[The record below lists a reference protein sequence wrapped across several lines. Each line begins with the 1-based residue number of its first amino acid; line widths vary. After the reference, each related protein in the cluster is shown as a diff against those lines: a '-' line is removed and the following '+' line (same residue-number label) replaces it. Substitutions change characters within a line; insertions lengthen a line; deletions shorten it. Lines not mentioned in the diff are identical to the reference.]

1 MDIAVRSPSDDKLG
15 RWEFARS
22 LATQIWDLPPS
33 PEGYV
38 VGLEAEWG
46 AGKSS
51 VINMALHQLLLLELV
66 EKTDRQWFHGE
77 DAVPIEIDEMERLT
91 EDYNAI
97 VGFGQPGFDLNYVH
111 PDHYNRAIAERCGNN
126 ESDIKKLYRYFRLR
140 MRVKAEPKNLIIH
153 FRPWLIPD
161 TAALSTVFL
170 AELTKSVG
178 GLLGDDVQRALRA
191 YTEIISRLAPLAG
204 VAAQAAVPGVGSLI
218 KDFLVAVGQR
228 KDPTLDERKSAL
240 ERSLKS
246 LGDKKV
252 VIVVDDLDRLSPKE
266 AAEMIA
272 LVKSLGNLPNV
283 VYLLSYD
290 SAVMASHIRKV
301 LDVDGYG
308 YLEKIVQYRRSL
320 PLLAA
325 NALVELLRPA
335 IEVLFTE
342 VIQEVIDRYD
352 VAVLLVAKRYILTPR
367 DAVRASSWVAQAH
380 ARLRGQT
387 DPVDLLIL
395 EILNAKDP
403 ELHSWI
409 RRNIDILCNKETQET
424 FKVLLERDLVIMN
437 ERRVLALSLLF
448 PDVATEFASPH
459 GRSSAPRSA
468 KRLHIRD
475 FSPAYF
481 ELSEPLTSF
490 GKDVIARLFDSDDFV
505 AQFKELL
512 DVAETSPYASAL
524 RIDLLDSVR
533 ERMQLQDI
541 TRGILTALIESA
553 PDLIRSEDRLGSDD
567 FSPDNWRRL
576 SGAIDSGL
584 QDLSPEGR
592 EDMLAVALDVSED
605 ISLVADAVRR
615 ALEHR
620 PSEKPD
626 KSGLS
631 DHFKNRVLTRI
642 REDALADK
650 FRIAAHLPPILRLWS
665 ELDSRSI
672 VRSKLD
678 EMTSSRANFVGI
690 VRMILTVVRSSAEGI
705 FYQLIKEADEF
716 VDIRALEKWALDA
729 GASANPAERLWA
741 ARFQDAVARDRKRD
755 F

>member
-1 MDIAVRSPSDDKLG
+1 MDIAVRGPSDDKLG
-15 RWEFARS
+15 RWEFAKS

-38 VGLEAEWG
+38 IGLEAEWG

-51 VINMALHQLLLLELV
+51 VINMALHRLLLLELV

-77 DAVPIEIDEMERLT
+77 DAVSIGIGEMERLT
-91 EDYNAI
+91 EDYNSI

-111 PDHYNRAIAERCGNN
+111 PDHYNRAITERCK
-126 ESDIKKLYRYFRLR
+126 DDQPAIDKLYRYFRLR
-140 MRVKAEPKNLIIH
+140 MRVEAEPRNLVVH

-178 GLLGDDVQRALRA
+178 GLLGDNVQRALRA

-240 ERSLKS
+240 ERSLKG
-246 LGDKKV
+246 LGDRKI

-266 AAEMIA
+266 AVEMIA

-283 VYLLSYD
+283 AYLLSYD
-290 SAVMASHIRKV
+290 SAVMASHIGKV

-320 PLLAA
+320 PLLAP
-325 NALVELLRPA
+325 NALTELLRPA
-335 IEVLFTE
+335 MEVLFTE

-380 ARLRGQT
+380 KRLRSQT

-409 RRNIDILCNKETQET
+409 RRNIDILSDNQTQLT
-424 FKVLLERDLVIMN
+424 FKILFERDHVIMN
-437 ERRVLALSLLF
+437 DRRVLALSLLF
-448 PDVATEFASPH
+448 PDVASEYDSPH
-459 GRSSAPRSA
+459 SRSSAPRSA

-481 ELSEPLTSF
+481 ELSKPLTSF
-490 GKDVIARLFDSDDFV
+490 GKDVIARLF
-505 AQFKELL
+505 
-512 DVAETSPYASAL
+512 
-524 RIDLLDSVR
+524 
-533 ERMQLQDI
+533 
-541 TRGILTALIESA
+541 
-553 PDLIRSEDRLGSDD
+553 
-567 FSPDNWRRL
+567 
-576 SGAIDSGL
+576 
-584 QDLSPEGR
+584 GR
-592 EDMLAVALDVSED
+592 T
-605 ISLVADAVRR
+605 IS
-615 ALEHR
+615 
-620 PSEKPD
+620 K
-626 KSGLS
+626 
-631 DHFKNRVLTRI
+631 
-642 REDALADK
+642 
-650 FRIAAHLPPILRLWS
+650 
-665 ELDSRSI
+665 
-672 VRSKLD
+672 
-678 EMTSSRANFVGI
+678 
-690 VRMILTVVRSSAEGI
+690 RSSKS
-705 FYQLIKEADEF
+705 FLMS
-716 VDIRALEKWALDA
+716 RRCLLM
-729 GASANPAERLWA
+729 PRLCGSTCSTP
-741 ARFQDAVARDRKRD
+741 
-755 F
+755 